1 MQCFRK
7 RPFRSGVVRA
17 TRATSSMDGR
27 SVESCLPI
35 PLQDLCLLVVIND
48 LNVYPVSLLASLPRW
63 LRRRLL
69 SNLPIIDLCLLDHS
83 AVANGIDI
91 NEIWKIRY
99 PPCASRGLR
108 SLFLVSEHWLDYSR
122 FELPLKRWRVSGH
135 ATVNSAR
142 ELEGLEPKLELALQ
156 SLPRGVRYGKHIEDH
171 RTECLTQI
179 ALGLLYNCESKYL
192 YESRDDNREI
202 PLIVPKAIARECVSI
217 NGNVLLQE
225 LTNAWHIPY
234 RDTPTYTKR
243 GPCTGVGQK
252 YYLLW
257 KQQGIPL
264 SKQIGVDVEITPK
277 RYELI
282 RNRADR
288 SELITLITQCFG
300 LKAPSIHLDLHKLKP
315 QSGPEVRSLLKY
327 LLSDVQIL
335 GLYSSD
341 TFGQIKS
348 YAKQDISISTIMEM
362 CVGSGRECQ
371 LGALFYNLDRIDIRR
386 LSPHI
391 YTQPG
396 DNRQPY
402 YSGLSVLECVWI
414 RSRLELIHIVRL
426 IQQHSSL
433 KYVSFQV
440 FGKGVTDSDYPDS
453 AQFFTALASLFQ
465 RPHFQVL
472 HLDCHVINAHLL
484 TLLVHGFMTAP
495 CSRSQ
500 QLSIS
505 ISDHMPRN
513 YLFKVS
519 LPHIKQCLKTVPDC
533 GVQHKRL
540 LFDTSGHDFKIILA
554 SFSILESL
562 LQFPTIR
569 LKDLMFECVPDASGN
584 YPLLHY
590 AALHPDLL
598 VSAISFH
605 FNRGFS
611 QQFLLAIQE
620 DFRKLFSMSTLKE
633 ISIDGYW
640 EEFPEIKHAL
650 VLGLEEQKA
659 IKSLNKISLGS
670 YSPKLSEKEHVEV
683 WTALFTLPQ
692 LDELEVVIKGRFSA
706 KVKEC
711 ASQICDSWKQ
721 SLPARQRLKSI
732 QLMKL
737 MTVNS
742 TDFDFLSEICE
753 SHFIVN
759 Y

>member
-1 MQCFRK
+1 M
-7 RPFRSGVVRA
+7 
-17 TRATSSMDGR
+17 
-27 SVESCLPI
+27 
-35 PLQDLCLLVVIND
+35 
-48 LNVYPVSLLASLPRW
+48 
-63 LRRRLL
+63 
-69 SNLPIIDLCLLDHS
+69 
-83 AVANGIDI
+83 
-91 NEIWKIRY
+91 
-99 PPCASRGLR
+99 
-108 SLFLVSEHWLDYSR
+108 
-122 FELPLKRWRVSGH
+122 
-135 ATVNSAR
+135 
-142 ELEGLEPKLELALQ
+142 
-156 SLPRGVRYGKHIEDH
+156 
-171 RTECLTQI
+171 
-179 ALGLLYNCESKYL
+179 LGTY
-192 YESRDDNREI
+192 
-202 PLIVPKAIARECVSI
+202 LIVIHLLIQNEVLVREWGRNITFYGNSKVSPRL
-217 NGNVLLQE
+217 N
-225 LTNAWHIPY
+225 
-234 RDTPTYTKR
+234 
-243 GPCTGVGQK
+243 
-252 YYLLW
+252 
-257 KQQGIPL
+257 
-264 SKQIGVDVEITPK
+264 IGVDVEITPK

-282 RNRADR
+282 CNRADR
-288 SELITLITQCFG
+288 NELITLVTQCFG
-300 LKAPSIHLDLHKLKP
+300 LKAPSVHLDLHKLKP
-315 QSGPEVRSLLKY
+315 QSGPEVHSLLKY

-371 LGALFYNLDRIDIRR
+371 LGALFYNLDGIDIRR

-396 DNRQPY
+396 DDRQPY

-414 RSRLELIHIVRL
+414 
-426 IQQHSSL
+426 
-433 KYVSFQV
+433 
-440 FGKGVTDSDYPDS
+440 
-453 AQFFTALASLFQ
+453 
-465 RPHFQVL
+465 
-472 HLDCHVINAHLL
+472 
-484 TLLVHGFMTAP
+484 
-495 CSRSQ
+495 
-500 QLSIS
+500 
-505 ISDHMPRN
+505 
-513 YLFKVS
+513 
-519 LPHIKQCLKTVPDC
+519 PDC

-569 LKDLMFECVPDASGN
+569 LKDLMFECVPDTSGN

-683 WTALFTLPQ
+683 WTVLFTLPQ
-692 LDELEVVIKGRFSA
+692 LDELEVVIKGRLSA

-711 ASQICDSWKQ
+711 ASQICDSWQQ

-742 TDFDFLSEICE
+742 TDFDFYLKFV
-753 SHFIVN
+753 SHISL
-759 Y
+759 